1 MDTVEL
7 AIKWREKWKNKQ
19 GEIVGVDF
27 SGNPSI
33 TDVTPFM
40 PALRRAKDAGFKL
53 SLHISEIPGNFDT
66 DELLSLHPDRIGHG
80 TFLHPQNGGKQNSVD
95 FIVNNHIPIELCL
108 TSNIKSGTVDRYENH
123 HFGFWYRKHLL
134 ILCTDDKG
142 VFSTTLSSEY
152 ERAAK
157 SFNLSREDLQKL
169 CLDSI
174 DVVFDDAVKE
184 HLRTLLHVTIGTS

>member
-53 SLHISEIPGNFDT
+53 SLHISEVNVVTGD
-66 DELLSLHPDRIGHG
+66 HVHDRTMHAW
-80 TFLHPQNGGKQNSVD
+80 T
-95 FIVNNHIPIELCL
+95 
-108 TSNIKSGTVDRYENH
+108 
-123 HFGFWYRKHLL
+123 
-134 ILCTDDKG
+134 
-142 VFSTTLSSEY
+142 
-152 ERAAK
+152 
-157 SFNLSREDLQKL
+157 
-169 CLDSI
+169 
-174 DVVFDDAVKE
+174 
-184 HLRTLLHVTIGTS
+184 